1 MASSHSFYG
10 HDWATSVLL
19 FTFMRWRRKWQPTPV
34 FWPRESQGQE
44 SLVSCRLWGCT
55 ESETTE
61 ATQQQH
67 GWIVFPCIC
76 MYHIFFICSSVDGHV
91 GYLHFLAVVNS
102 AAVNV
107 VVHVSFQIMVFPR
120 YMLRSGIARSYD
132 SSIFSFLRNLRNCSA
147 QWLYSLYIPSNNVDF
162 PYRLQHLLFVDF
174 LMMAILTGRR
184 WYLIVIVICIF

>member
-1 MASSHSFYG
+1 MTEWLQSHFSLSCVG
-10 HDWATSVLL
+10 DGNGNPLQCSGLENPRDGRAWWAAVCG
-19 FTFMRWRRKWQPTPV
+19 V
-34 FWPRESQGQE
+34 A
-44 SLVSCRLWGCT
+44 

-61 ATQQQH
+61 ATRQQH

-91 GYLHFLAVVNS
+91 GCLHFLAVVNS

-120 YMLRSGIARSYD
+120 YLLRSGIARSYD

-147 QWLYSLYIPSNNVDF
+147 LWLYSLYIPSNNVDF
-162 PYRLQHLLFVDF
+162 PYPLQHLLFVDF

-184 WYLIVIVICIF
+184 WYLIVVVICIF